1 MLGGVCRV
9 EAGIKLVQP
18 QEGGSCDQFHI
29 AVVSI
34 RYGAHLEQAELPSL
48 ELASQA
54 VGALAGPREHLSDD
68 ALSSGV
74 SPSF

>member
-1 MLGGVCRV
+1 MVSAESGQASSLCSLRK
-9 EAGIKLVQP
+9 EAPV
-18 QEGGSCDQFHI
+18 
-29 AVVSI
+29 ASI

-54 VGALAGPREHLSDD
+54 VGALVGPREHLSDD